1 MANAALRRRA
11 MLDGQLRPNR
21 LTEERLQQAMLATPR
36 ERFVPAELR
45 GVAYVDEDLPLG
57 RGRFLLE
64 PMVFARLLQAAALT
78 SADVLLDVG
87 CGTGYSSVI
96 AARLAGTVVALEAD
110 AEFVRLA
117 NENLSALG
125 VDNAAVVAGEL
136 ALGYAEQGP
145 YDVIVLN
152 GAVERVPDALLDQLA
167 EGGRLV
173 GVETGGGTGRAVL
186 YAKQNGLVGRRVLF
200 DAAVGPLPG
209 FQRDAGF
216 TF

>member
-21 LTEERLQQAMLATPR
+21 LTEDRLQQAMLATPR
-36 ERFVPAELR
+36 ERFVPVDLR

-57 RGRFLLE
+57 RGRFLME
-64 PMVFARLLQAAALT
+64 PRVFARLLQAAALQP
-78 SADVLLDVG
+78 ADVVLDVG
-87 CGTGYSSVI
+87 CAAGYSSAV
-96 AARLAGTVVALEAD
+96 AARLAGTVVALESD
-110 AEFVRLA
+110 AEFNRLA
-117 NENLSALG
+117 NENLAALG
-125 VDNAAVVAGEL
+125 VDNAAVVSGEL
-136 ALGYAEQGP
+136 TLGYPEQGP

-152 GAVERVPDALLDQLA
+152 GSVERVPDALLSQLA

-173 GVETGGGTGRAVL
+173 AVETGDGAGRAVL
-186 YAKQNGLVGRRVLF
+186 YTKRDGLVGRRVLF

-209 FQRDAGF
+209 FRRDPGF